1 MPGENATTTLS
12 ESVAADLRRRIAQGE
27 WANGDRLPSEHALSE
42 HYGVSRATIRTALQD
57 LESRGMT
64 VTRRGVGTFVTG
76 QAEGVRAD
84 LRQLESLSATIGA
97 HGRRAGVE
105 YRSIAVRVPD
115 ERERRA
121 LQLEDGEEVLATE
134 RALTAD
140 GETVAFS
147 NDTIPRRLL
156 GADFSPTEVSGSLFE
171 LLEKNGVRAVSA
183 VTEVHAVHDPVIGWG
198 DRPKDPTY
206 LLLSQLHFDRGGTP
220 VALAD
225 TYFIEGR
232 FQWGLVRHR

>member
-97 HGRRAGVE
+97 HGRRAGAE
-105 YRSIAVRVPD
+105 YRSSADRVPG
-115 ERERRA
+115 ERE
-121 LQLEDGEEVLATE
+121 
-134 RALTAD
+134 
-140 GETVAFS
+140 
-147 NDTIPRRLL
+147 
-156 GADFSPTEVSGSLFE
+156 
-171 LLEKNGVRAVSA
+171 
-183 VTEVHAVHDPVIGWG
+183 
-198 DRPKDPTY
+198 
-206 LLLSQLHFDRGGTP
+206 
-220 VALAD
+220 
-225 TYFIEGR
+225 
-232 FQWGLVRHR
+232 